1 MTKLTVHMP
10 GNDTARYEDCDV
22 DDDDLPLES
31 VSSLVRYFHRPCHPH
46 YDTVLYED
54 YWADNM
60 VTSNPVNYAF
70 EPGRLV
76 PALQDFEDPP
86 EHLGHG

>member
-1 MTKLTVHMP
+1 MYEQKPSVTKLTVHMP

-46 YDTVLYED
+46 YDKVLYED

-60 VTSNPVNYAF
+60 
-70 EPGRLV
+70 
-76 PALQDFEDPP
+76 DW
-86 EHLGHG
+86 